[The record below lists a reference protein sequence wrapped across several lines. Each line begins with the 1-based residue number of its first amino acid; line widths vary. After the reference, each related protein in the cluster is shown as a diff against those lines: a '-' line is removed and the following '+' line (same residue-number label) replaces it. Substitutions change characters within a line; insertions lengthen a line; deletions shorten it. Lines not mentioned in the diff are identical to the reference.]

1 MDARSRAQ
9 RLQALIV
16 SPAAFGQYLAPMAR
30 THRLLGLLFAAGA
43 SVGACTDV
51 GMGEATSTS
60 DSTGGECL
68 VGQVGCRCTTGGSC
82 DPGLLCASMTCVEP
96 DPGTSTTEVTTTVDP
111 TTSTGTSGG
120 DECNPA
126 GNGGNDPA
134 CMAASPDRPYCVK
147 GDCVDCTGIS
157 CEAVSPSLPL
167 CDPETGKCAACL
179 CDDAAPVCD
188 PVAHTCGA
196 CTSHDE
202 CPDSACNL
210 WTGGCIAAAD
220 TLWVI
225 GSGCDDDGAGSEDAP
240 LCTLHAAFARIG
252 GEPAG
257 EYAVRVHPGTYP
269 VANPLRA
276 STGHTVAL
284 VQAGGGAEVGVEIVA
299 SESPAIAIDADGK
312 LLVDGVRLSDGGS
325 DGLSC
330 SSGEA
335 WLDRLTVEASAGRG
349 ISADDCEIKLR
360 RGVLVANT
368 IAGAE
373 MRGGSLRLEN
383 SFITANGNN
392 QNGGGGVYL
401 ALGASVD
408 AVYTTW
414 VLNLGQAG
422 TPFAVACDEDAD
434 KETVS
439 VRNSVA
445 INKGLNTLCEGAT
458 VKNTAWSNDPPGSG
472 NISVDYTMLAQF
484 LTADMGL
491 AGVYRAIAGTT
502 IDQLAMWQVGDP
514 AIDFDGDERPS
525 GANSPDFA
533 GADRVA
539 R

>member
-1 MDARSRAQ
+1 
-9 RLQALIV
+9 
-16 SPAAFGQYLAPMAR
+16 MAR
-30 THRLLGLLFAAGA
+30 TIRLLGLLFAAGV
-43 SVGACTDV
+43 SLGACTDV
-51 GMGEATSTS
+51 PMGEETSTT
-60 DSTGGECL
+60 DSTGVACE
-68 VGQVGCRCTTGGSC
+68 VGQVGCRCTAGGTC
-82 DPGLLCASMTCVEP
+82 DAGLLCASKTCVEP
-96 DPGTSTTEVTTTVDP
+96 DPGTSTTEVTTSIDP
-111 TTSTGTSGG
+111 TTTDATTGGA
-120 DECNPA
+120 ECNLA

-157 CEAVSPSLPL
+157 CEEVSPSLPM
-167 CDPETGKCAACL
+167 CDPDTGKCAACL
-179 CDDAAPVCD
+179 CDDSAPVCD

-196 CTSHDE
+196 CTAHDE

-225 GSGCDDDGAGSEDAP
+225 GSGCDDAGEGTEDDP
-240 LCTLHAAFARIG
+240 LCTLKTAFQRVGAA
-252 GEPAG
+252 PAG
-257 EYAVRVHPGTYP
+257 EYAVRVHPGMYA
-269 VANPLRA
+269 VDNPLRA
-276 STGHTVAL
+276 PADHVVAL
-284 VQAGGGAEVGVEIVA
+284 VQAGGGADIGVEIVA
-299 SESPAIAIDADGK
+299 TESPAIAVDADGK

-330 SSGEA
+330 TSGEA

-349 ISADDCEIKLR
+349 ISADECDIKLR

-373 MRGGSLRLEN
+373 LRGGSLRLEN
-383 SFITANGNN
+383 SFITANGNS

-414 VLNLGQAG
+414 VVNLGQAG
-422 TPFAVACDEDAD
+422 TPFAVACDEDVA
-434 KETVS
+434 KETVT

-472 NISVDYTMLAQF
+472 NISVDFSMLELY
-484 LTADMGL
+484 LTPDMSL

-502 IDQLAMWQVGDP
+502 IDQLAMWQIGDP
-514 AIDFDGDERPS
+514 AIDFDGDARPD